1 MSNGKVIGA
10 VLGVAAVA
18 VVAYGAFYFVDVEQ
32 TQEARMPT
40 VEIEVEG
47 GQAPEFD
54 VETGSVDVGTT
65 TETIE
70 VPDVEITTNEREIT
84 LPTLEVEPA
93 QN

>member
-1 MSNGKVIGA
+1 MSNGKLIGA
-10 VLGVAAVA
+10 VLGVAALA

-40 VEIEVEG
+40 VDVEVEG

-54 VETGSVDVGTT
+54 VETGSVDIGTNT
-65 TETIE
+65 QTVE
-70 VPDVEITTNEREIT
+70 VPDIEVTTSETEVT

>member
-1 MSNGKVIGA
+1 MSNGKIFGV
-10 VLGVAAVA
+10 VLGVAALA

-40 VEIEVEG
+40 VDIQVEG

-54 VETGSVDVGTT
+54 VETGSVDIGTT
-65 TETIE
+65 TETVE
-70 VPDVEITTNEREIT
+70 VPNVEITTNEREIT

>member
-1 MSNGKVIGA
+1 MSSGKVIGA
-10 VLGVAAVA
+10 VLGVAALA
-18 VVAYGAFYFVDVEQ
+18 VVAYGAFYFLDVEQ

-40 VEIEVEG
+40 VDVEVEG

-54 VETGSVDVGTT
+54 VDTGSVDVGTT
-65 TETIE
+65 TQTVE
-70 VPDVEITTNEREIT
+70 VPDVEVTTNEREIT

>member
-18 VVAYGAFYFVDVEQ
+18 VIAYGAFYFVDVEQ

-40 VEIEVEG
+40 VDIEVEG

-54 VETGSVDVGTT
+54 VETGSVDIGTT

-70 VPDVEITTNEREIT
+70 VPDVEITTSEREIT

>member
-10 VLGVAAVA
+10 VLGVAALA

-40 VEIEVEG
+40 VDIEVEG

-54 VETGSVDVGTT
+54 VETGTVDIGTTTQTVEVPDIEVTT
-65 TETIE
+65 TET
-70 VPDVEITTNEREIT
+70 DIT

>member
-18 VVAYGAFYFVDVEQ
+18 VIAYGAFYFVDVEQ

-40 VEIEVEG
+40 VDIEVEG

-54 VETGSVDVGTT
+54 VEAGSVDIGTT

-70 VPDVEITTNEREIT
+70 VPDVEITTSEREIT

>member
-40 VEIEVEG
+40 VDIEVEG

>member
-1 MSNGKVIGA
+1 MSNGKIFGA
-10 VLGVAAVA
+10 VLGVAALA
-18 VVAYGAFYFVDVEQ
+18 VVAYGAFYFIDVDQ

-40 VEIEVEG
+40 VDIDVEG

-54 VETGSVDVGTT
+54 VETGSVGVGTT

-70 VPDVEITTNEREIT
+70 VPDVEITTDEREIT

-93 QN
+93 PN

>member
-10 VLGVAAVA
+10 VLGVVALA
-18 VVAYGAFYFVDVEQ
+18 VVAYGVFYFVDVEQ

-40 VEIEVEG
+40 VEVEVEG

-54 VETGSVDVGTT
+54 VETGSVDIGTT
-65 TETIE
+65 TQTVE
-70 VPDVEITTNEREIT
+70 VPDVEVTTRETEIT

>member
-1 MSNGKVIGA
+1 MSNGKIFGA
-10 VLGVAAVA
+10 VLGVAALA
-18 VVAYGAFYFVDVEQ
+18 VVAYGAFYFIDVDQ

-40 VEIEVEG
+40 VDIDVEG

-70 VPDVEITTNEREIT
+70 VPDVEITTDEREIT

-93 QN
+93 PN

>member
-18 VVAYGAFYFVDVEQ
+18 VIAYGAFYFVDVEQ

-40 VEIEVEG
+40 VDIEVEG

-54 VETGSVDVGTT
+54 VDTGSIDVGTT

-70 VPDVEITTNEREIT
+70 VPDIEVTTSEREIT

>member
-1 MSNGKVIGA
+1 MSGGRAIGA
-10 VLGVAAVA
+10 VLGVAALA
-18 VVAYGAFYFVDVEQ
+18 VVAYGAFYFLDVEQ

-40 VEIEVEG
+40 VDVEVEG

-54 VETGSVDVGTT
+54 VDTGSVDVGTT
-65 TETIE
+65 TQTVE
-70 VPDVEITTNEREIT
+70 VPDVEVTTNEREIT